1 MVIKPQKT
9 KFQINVI
16 DNLDTLSKWAINP
29 WRKYS
34 LAIILFLLGY
44 FFGSSVG
51 LISDVLALMD
61 PVAALISILF
71 IETLIN
77 FRRIIPPDRKK
88 KVYLLFI
95 DFLRYGL
102 YYGFFTEA
110 IKLL

>member
-9 KFQINVI
+9 NFQIKVI
-16 DNLDTLSKWAINP
+16 DNFDSLNKWAINP

-34 LAIILFLLGY
+34 LALILFLLGN

-61 PVAALISILF
+61 PVAALISLFF
-71 IETLIN
+71 IEILIN
-77 FRRIIPPDRKK
+77 FRRLIILDKTKRIF
-88 KVYLLFI
+88 VLFT